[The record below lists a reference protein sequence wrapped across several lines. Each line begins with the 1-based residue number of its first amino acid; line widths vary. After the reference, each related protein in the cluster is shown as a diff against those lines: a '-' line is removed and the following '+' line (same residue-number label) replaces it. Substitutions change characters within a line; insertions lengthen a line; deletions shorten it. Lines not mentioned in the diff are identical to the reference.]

1 MKNKTNGDKNSWI
14 TKEIQL
20 LKYRFGN
27 QRIDSVIGIAEEGTS
42 EDRPEEMISNSAE
55 TKAWK
60 T

>member
-1 MKNKTNGDKNSWI
+1 M
-14 TKEIQL
+14 EIQL

-27 QRIDSVIGIAEEGTS
+27 RRIDSAIGIAEEGTS